1 MKILVIGGSY
11 FYGRVFVMLAAGEHD
26 VTVVNRGTYSVE
38 SLGARQIRGDRRD
51 RSVWKGIKEKYDVI
65 VDFCAYEK
73 DDIATVLQN
82 MDQSPKQYVLI
93 STVDVYRRGIKGRKN
108 EDTPLETRVFSGE
121 AGEYIAGKVALE
133 REVREECAGRGIEY
147 TVLRPAVLYGPYN
160 YAPRESMYIQMMV
173 KNGLLPHINDAQGRF
188 QMVYVKDAAEAAV
201 KALLN
206 ENAYGR
212 AYNLCEEEEITYDRL
227 YKALRNAAGTEAE
240 GAGQRAGSGEGKRG
254 EAAGGTEAEGAGSG
268 AEKRGGAAGGTEIKE
283 LRVTVEEAREKGIP
297 LPFSVTEEETELYDN
312 GRGKRELGLSY
323 TGLLEGMGRTYRA
336 FRAVYGG

>member
-227 YKALRNAAGTEAE
+227 YEALRNAA
-240 GAGQRAGSGEGKRG
+240 
-254 EAAGGTEAEGAGSG
+254 GTEAEGAGSG

-297 LPFSVTEEETELYDN
+297 LPFPVTEEETELYDN

>member
-1 MKILVIGGSY
+1 MCGSGGGG
-11 FYGRVFVMLAAGEHD
+11 FVFKRL
-26 VTVVNRGTYSVE
+26 
-38 SLGARQIRGDRRD
+38 
-51 RSVWKGIKEKYDVI
+51 
-65 VDFCAYEK
+65 
-73 DDIATVLQN
+73 
-82 MDQSPKQYVLI
+82 
-93 STVDVYRRGIKGRKN
+93 VDVYRRGIKGRKN

-206 ENAYGR
+206 EKAYGR

-227 YKALRNAAGTEAE
+227 YEALRSAPGMEAE
-240 GAGQRAGSGEGKRG
+240 DAGQRAGSGE
-254 EAAGGTEAEGAGSG
+254 
-268 AEKRGGAAGGTEIKE
+268 EKRGGAAGGTEIKE

-297 LPFSVTEEETELYDN
+297 LPFAVTEEETELYDN
-312 GRGKRELGLSY
+312 GRSKRELGLSY

>member
-227 YKALRNAAGTEAE
+227 YEALRNAAGTEAD
-240 GAGQRAGSGEGKRG
+240 GSGSGEGKRG

-297 LPFSVTEEETELYDN
+297 LPFAVTEEETELYDN

>member
-73 DDIATVLQN
+73 DDIATVLRN

-93 STVDVYRRGIKGRKN
+93 STVDVYRRGIKGRKD
-108 EDTPLETRVFSGE
+108 EDMPLETRVFSGE

-188 QMVYVKDAAEAAV
+188 QMVYVKDAAEAAI

-227 YKALRNAAGTEAE
+227 YEALRNAAGTEAE
-240 GAGQRAGSGEGKRG
+240 GAGSGEGKRG
-254 EAAGGTEAEGAGSG
+254 E
-268 AEKRGGAAGGTEIKE
+268 AAGGTEIKE

-297 LPFSVTEEETELYDN
+297 LPFPVTEEETELYDN

>member
-227 YKALRNAAGTEAE
+227 YEALRNAAGTEAE
-240 GAGQRAGSGEGKRG
+240 GAGSGEGKRG

-297 LPFSVTEEETELYDN
+297 LPFAVTEEETELYDN
-312 GRGKRELGLSY
+312 GRSKRELGLSY

>member
-227 YKALRNAAGTEAE
+227 YEALRNAAGTEAE
-240 GAGQRAGSGEGKRG
+240 GAGSGEGKRG

-297 LPFSVTEEETELYDN
+297 LPFAVTEEETELYDN